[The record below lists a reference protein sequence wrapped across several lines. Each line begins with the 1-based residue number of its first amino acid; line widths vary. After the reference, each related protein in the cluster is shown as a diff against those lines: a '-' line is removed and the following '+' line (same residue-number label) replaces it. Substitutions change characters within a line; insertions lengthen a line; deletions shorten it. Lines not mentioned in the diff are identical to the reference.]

1 MTKGSPWAGLD
12 QGKLRLLGG
21 LGALGALLILAPGW
35 LRPAAPA
42 AAVTVRPVPTT
53 SSGATDAIG
62 RSEADLVRALEGSLG
77 EIQGAG
83 RVRVTLTLAA
93 APGLS
98 LAQNENRRQTVTNQT
113 DSGGQS
119 QVTKETQDSNEVVLK
134 GGDGGLNEPVVVGES
149 GPRVSG
155 VLVVAEGASDPTVRE
170 ELSEAARTV
179 LGIPAYEVM
188 VVPMRREKP

>member
-1 MTKGSPWAGLD
+1 MTKENPWAGLD
-12 QGKLRLLGG
+12 KGKLRLLGG
-21 LGALGALLILAPGW
+21 LGALGALLILVPGW
-35 LRPAAPA
+35 LKPAAPA
-42 AAVTVRPVPTT
+42 AAVTVRSAPAAP
-53 SSGATDAIG
+53 SGSTDAIG
-62 RSEADLVRALEGSLG
+62 RSEAELVRAMEGSLG

-83 RVRVTLTLAA
+83 RVRVTLTLAT

-98 LAQNENRRQTVTNQT
+98 LAENDNHRQTVTNQS
-113 DSGGQS
+113 DSNGQS

-134 GGDGGLNEPVVVGES
+134 GGNSGVNEPVVVGES

-188 VVPMRREKP
+188 VVPMRRDHP